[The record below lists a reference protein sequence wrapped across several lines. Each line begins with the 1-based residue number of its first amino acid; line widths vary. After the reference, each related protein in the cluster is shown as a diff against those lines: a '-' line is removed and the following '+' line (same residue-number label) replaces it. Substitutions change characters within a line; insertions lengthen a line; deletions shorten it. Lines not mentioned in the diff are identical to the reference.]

1 MGLFDWLAALP
12 PLVALAASVL
22 VPWML
27 YVACAAPFMCQKRLA
42 EGTFALYTAAAFTF
56 AGVLLWCTRQ
66 RFDLFEFELGGAH
79 ASQPAQPRLSVA
91 AGVRARNVVA
101 RRVGAGRG
109 AGG

>member
-66 RFDLFEFELGGAH
+66 RFDLFEFEFGGAH
-79 ASQPAQPRLSVA
+79 ASQPRLSLAQASGRATWSRA
-91 AGVRARNVVA
+91 ALA
-101 RRVGAGRG
+101 RG
-109 AGG
+109 AEPAAD